1 MLNQESFMSG
11 RRQLVGLLCGL
22 WLGCGWLFSLGASAA
37 EKVVIMTSYPQEMIS
52 QFEAAFEKQ
61 FPQYR
66 LEVLWKQSNDAL
78 PYLTRHQGEVD
89 VYWTPSRQN
98 FVQLKQQGL
107 LQTLDPAWIKSPVS
121 LHGSLLNDPQNYY
134 AATEIAGLGM
144 VISPAAF
151 SNARLQAP
159 KDWPGLADPGLQGQI
174 AFPLPARIGFASG
187 LIDAMLRGK
196 SWPEGWA
203 MLTKITLN
211 ARFIENGSTFITDEV
226 AAGRAMVGI
235 SMDFFAASAIAK
247 GAPLQ
252 YIYPPVVAYSPAHV
266 AILKH
271 APHQAAARDFAQ
283 FTLSSAGQQL
293 LFTPDIR
300 KLPVDP
306 LVYALRPQGYFNP
319 YAAAEQ
325 PGEKVRDVAE
335 QNLLNAY
342 FESTLAKHQGLLQSL
357 FVNLNFARHLRRDP
371 AKIAAI
377 EQQLLQPLLSE
388 QQLFTAENQQRFQAD
403 QASEKEALVKL
414 WSEQAKTRYLSI
426 ANTLQALLVTP

>member
-1 MLNQESFMSG
+1 MFG
-11 RRQLVGLLCGL
+11 RRKFVRLFCGLL
-22 WLGCGWLFSLGASAA
+22 LGSLWLFSLAANAA

-66 LEVLWKQSNDAL
+66 LEVLWRQSNDAL
-78 PYLTRHQGEVD
+78 PYLTQHHGEVD

-107 LQTLDPAWIKSPVS
+107 LQTLDPAWIKSPAS
-121 LHGSLLNDPQNYY
+121 LHGALLNDPQGYY

-144 VISPAAF
+144 VIAPTAF
-151 SNARLQAP
+151 TKAKLTSP
-159 KDWPGLADPGLQGQI
+159 KDWQDLTQPALQGQI
-174 AFPLPARIGFASG
+174 AFPLPSKIGFAGG
-187 LIDAMLRGK
+187 LIDAMLREK
-196 SWPEGWA
+196 SWSAGWT
-203 MLTKITLN
+203 MLTRITLN
-211 ARFIENGSTFITDEV
+211 AHFIDNGATFITDEV

-235 SMDFFAASAIAK
+235 TMDFFAASAIAK

-266 AILKH
+266 AILKD
-271 APHQAAARDFAQ
+271 APHQTAAHDFAQ
-283 FTLSSAGQQL
+283 FTLSTAGQQL

-306 LVYALRPQGYFNP
+306 AAYERRPQGYFNP
-319 YAAAEQ
+319 YAVAESKT
-325 PGEKVRDVAE
+325 EKVRDVIE

-342 FESTLAKHQGLLQSL
+342 FEATLARHQSLLQSL
-357 FVNLNFARHLRRDP
+357 FVNLNFARHLKRDP
-371 AKIAAI
+371 VKINDI

-388 QQLFTAENQQRFQAD
+388 QLLFTAEHYQWFQSGET
-403 QASEKEALVKL
+403 SEKEALIKQ

-426 ANTLQALLVTP
+426 ANTLQTLLVTP